1 MAESSLAVQDQAGR
15 EVGVRYS
22 RMVANSVAVMEVV
35 DRTNELPRK
44 VVELVN
50 EKGAVVEVREEL
62 VQPDGMPDAVFH
74 LHRDAFKADKDVPF
88 YLKAHR
94 NRVELAQRIA
104 GDRNNAPPELA
115 KLVISVVQAPRKE
128 YEVIDVTPVEG
139 K

>member
-22 RMVANSVAVMEVV
+22 RLVARSLAVMEIVA
-35 DRTNELPRK
+35 RTNELPREERE
-44 VVELVN
+44 VVNDKGVVVGTRTVLV
-50 EKGAVVEVREEL
+50 RP
-62 VQPDGMPDAVFH
+62 PDMPEPVFN
-74 LHRDAFKADKDVPF
+74 LHQDAFKADKDVPF
-88 YLKAHR
+88 YLKADR
-94 NRVELAQRIA
+94 NRLELAQRIA